1 MMIKTMIDLGL
12 NGDEEIEMMKIE
24 EMVKDDID
32 DIEKEKMMI
41 QNDEI
46 ETETE
51 EGDMKRLMKSE
62 RKGGEGGRRGTIGIG
77 IGLGNHTDLILEK
90 ERRELVVD

>member
-32 DIEKEKMMI
+32 DIEKEKMMT
-41 QNDEI
+41 QSDEI
-46 ETETE
+46 GTETE
-51 EGDMKRLMKSE
+51 GGDMKRLMRSE
-62 RKGGEGGRRGTIGIG
+62 RKGGGGGRRGMIGIG
-77 IGLGNHTDLILEK
+77 IGLGNHTDLIRERG
-90 ERRELVVD
+90 RRELAVG

>member
-1 MMIKTMIDLGL
+1 MIKTMIDLGL

-32 DIEKEKMMI
+32 DIEKEEKMMI

-51 EGDMKRLMKSE
+51 EGDMKRRTKSE
-62 RKGGEGGRRGTIGIG
+62 RKGGGGGRRGMIDIG
-77 IGLGNHTDLILEK
+77 IGLGNHIDLIRETG
-90 ERRELVVD
+90 RRELVVG